1 MNYKGLLC
9 DMERQAR
16 YYGISREELAAAGC
30 MTERSLY
37 NKLRRPESI
46 TLGELQQFA
55 KKLRIEINYT
65 IR

>member
-1 MNYKGLLC
+1 MNLKALTA
-9 DMERQAR
+9 DIKRQRAL
-16 YYGISREELAAAGC
+16 YGISREELAAAGC